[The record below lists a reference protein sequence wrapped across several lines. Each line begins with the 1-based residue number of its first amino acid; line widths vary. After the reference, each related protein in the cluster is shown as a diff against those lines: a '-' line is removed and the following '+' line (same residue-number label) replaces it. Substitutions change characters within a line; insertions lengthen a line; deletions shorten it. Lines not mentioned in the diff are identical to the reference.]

1 MRGCGVVRLAFSAL
15 WHWRN
20 RDKAEREA
28 LAADAARIA
37 RNVMRWAQEDGV
49 QTATFYCEEDG
60 WTTTASSEAT
70 LTRRLREHYQS
81 PNHTLDGWREERRV
95 IPFSFDRLRLLR
107 DPYKVER
114 EAQVETA
121 VELARE
127 VMEGAR
133 AEGADEVTFR
143 CGNDGWVTTV
153 TTETMLRQRIQQHY
167 RSARHKP

>member
-1 MRGCGVVRLAFSAL
+1 MVRLAFSAL
-15 WHWRN
+15 WRWRN

-28 LAADAARIA
+28 LAADAVRIA
-37 RNVMRWAQEDGV
+37 RNVMKMAYEDGA
-49 QTATFYCEEDG
+49 QTATFYCEEDN
-60 WTTTASSEAT
+60 WTTTASSEAM
-70 LTRRLREHYQS
+70 LTRRLQAHYRS
-81 PNHTLDGWREERRV
+81 PDHTLNGWREERRV
-95 IPFSFDRLRLLR
+95 IPFSFDRFRLLR

-133 AEGADEVTFR
+133 AEGFDEVTFR
-143 CGNDGWVTTV
+143 CDNDGWVTTAV
-153 TTETMLRQRIQQHY
+153 TETMLRQRIQQHY